1 MSDEIYQP
9 EKYFDDPAEKFARK
23 YPHHHQTFFNRP
35 DISRRGFFQVAGAG
49 LAGLS
54 GSYLAGQDLTAPSGI
69 VSQNMT
75 TKNTAK
81 NCIFI
86 LLTGAISS
94 RDSWNLKVTSDLS
107 AAVVNRM
114 APSMINGVNWPV
126 GIFPKLGQHLG
137 DIALVR
143 SMSAWALVHSLAQ
156 TWAQIGRNPAAALGN
171 IAPNIGSVVSI
182 EKDKERKPGQV
193 FPAFVALNSGGGVG
207 NGYFPAAYAPFRL
220 NQPNGTNGTA
230 GIPGTTNANGQAVF
244 NTMLSRLHQ
253 IDDPL
258 RLTSPYGQ
266 PLQDY
271 DAFYSA
277 AKGMMYNQAVTQA
290 FTFSAADSLRYGVNG
305 AGNSFGNACLVA
317 KQVLA
322 ANQGTRFVQISLG
335 GWDMHTDIYGLTNPN
350 GTNMFTL
357 GPQLD
362 AGVAALIDDLK
373 AAGQF
378 DSTLIVMVGEF
389 GRTPGVSGAGGRD
402 HFLLLSSMLAGGG
415 IKGGKVI
422 GVTNADNSAV
432 TDYGWDP
439 SKGNPLASANQR
451 YVRPEDLESTIYSAM
466 GIDWT
471 TIRYDDP
478 FKRGFEYVPFASVGT
493 YSPIHDLWS

>member
-1 MSDEIYQP
+1 MPDEIYQP
-9 EKYFDDPAEKFARK
+9 DKYCQDPAEQFARK

-35 DISRRGFFQVAGAG
+35 DFTRRRFFQLAGAG
-49 LAGLS
+49 LT
-54 GSYLAGQDLTAPSGI
+54 GSYLLGQQPSSPVI
-69 VSQNMT
+69 VSQNMA

-86 LLTGAISS
+86 LLTGAISL
-94 RDSWNLKVTSDLS
+94 RDSWNLKVTSDIS
-107 AAVVNRM
+107 AAVQSRM
-114 APSMINGVNWPV
+114 APTMINNVNWPV

-171 IAPNIGSVVSI
+171 IAPNIGSVVAI

-193 FPAFVALNSGGGVG
+193 FPAFVALNSGGGIG
-207 NGYFPAAYAPFRL
+207 NGYLSANYAPFRL
-220 NQPNGTNGTA
+220 NQPSGTNGTA
-230 GIPGTTNANGQAVF
+230 GIPGTTNSNGQGVF
-244 NTMLSRLHQ
+244 NTMFSRLHQ

-258 RLTSPYGQ
+258 RTNSPFGT

-277 AKGMMYNQAVTQA
+277 AKGMMYNPAVTQA
-290 FTFSAADSLRYGVNG
+290 FTFSAVDSQRYGVNN
-305 AGNSFGNACLVA
+305 AGTSFGNSCLVA
-317 KQVLA
+317 KQILA
-322 ANQGTRFVQISLG
+322 ADQGTRFIQISLG
-335 GWDMHTDIYGLTNPN
+335 SWDMHADIYGLQNPN
-350 GTNMFTL
+350 GNNMFTM

-362 AGVAALIDDLK
+362 GDVAALIDDLK

-378 DSTLIVMVGEF
+378 DNTLIVMVGEF
-389 GRTPGVSGAGGRD
+389 GRTPGISGAGGRD
-402 HFLLLSSMLAGGG
+402 HYLLLSAMLAGGG
-415 IKGGKVI
+415 ISGGKVI
-422 GVTNADNSAV
+422 GATNADNSAV
-432 TDYGWDP
+432 TDYGWAG
-439 SKGNPLASANQR
+439 SSGNPAPR
-451 YVRPEDLESTIYSAM
+451 YVRPEDIESTIYSAL

-478 FKRGFEYVPFASVGT
+478 FKRGFEYVPFASTGT
-493 YSPIHDLWS
+493 YGPVNELWS